1 MANYTFT
8 DSIPAS
14 ANYPGNDQPKMLVNN
29 ASTKSIIGV
38 DHITFGLNNGGEHN
52 QVTFRDQ
59 VSNPTTAAGQMKLWN
74 NGNDLFYRGQN
85 SGTVTALTSGG
96 RPTPVDSW
104 VRFNTQSLAIAQSL
118 NVTSVTYSSG
128 VYTINFTTPLANTT
142 YGVLAT
148 GVTAGSG
155 NNPIVF
161 SEFTS
166 GPRTT
171 TTLGM
176 VGQQATSVVTTAA
189 TGVLVTVAILGG

>member
-8 DSIPAS
+8 DTIPAAS
-14 ANYPGNDQPKMLVNN
+14 NYPGNDQPKMLVNN

-38 DHITFGLNNGGEHN
+38 DHITFGLDNGGEHN
-52 QVTFRDQ
+52 QTTYRNQ
-59 VSNPTTAAGQMKLWN
+59 GGNPTTAANQMKLWN

-104 VRFNTQSLAIAQSL
+104 VRFNTQTLAIAAGL
-118 NVTSVTYSSG
+118 NVTSVTYASG
-128 VYTINFTTPLANTT
+128 VYTLNFTTPLANTT

-155 NNPIVF
+155 NNPIVVT
-161 SEFTS
+161 EFTG

-171 TTLGM
+171 TTLGV
-176 VGQQATSVVTTAA
+176 VGQQATTVVTTAGS
-189 TGVLVTVAILGG
+189 GVLITVAILGG